1 MGGEIRMKWM
11 NKIKIVA
18 SKFRGNESKRE
29 NFTGGQK
36 TAPLIGD
43 ESRWNSCCF
52 FGGGCTAE
60 WL

>member
-1 MGGEIRMKWM
+1 MKWM